1 MTKLR
6 VRKYLKIAKPCVKG
20 SILVLFGI
28 FNSRSGIGVEIF
40 TINLIYGPLAYLF
53 LAFSGIMVIKL
64 LQIINNPSSESK
76 ISLKQAVLL
85 SITLYFIGLIL
96 ILVNVV
102 INLTIYYLNIPII
115 LLTIGIGIFWF
126 FLGFYGF
133 KNKKSIVTLNIL
145 IVVLIFSIGLIYG
158 AFLNTLL
165 IPIYLYFFFL
175 LVFFLQLTREVTK
188 GFIKERKI
196 EEFMNWEIL
205 YNQGKILKY
214 SLAFEFLAI
223 IFLIFSLVSNISY
236 SVSFLFLMICGIF
249 VISFAI
255 IMTLESILEKK
266 VIFRISRII
275 KIDILIIL
283 GAILILGS

>member
-188 GFIKERKI
+188 GFIKGRKI

-214 SLAFEFLAI
+214 SLGFEFLAI

-266 VIFRISRII
+266 VIFRISTII

>member
-266 VIFRISRII
+266 VIFRISTII

>member
-1 MTKLR
+1 MSKLR
-6 VRKYLKIAKPCVKG
+6 VKKYLRIAKPCIKG
-20 SILVLFGI
+20 SIMVLFGI

-64 LQIINNPSSESK
+64 LQIINNPSSEGK
-76 ISLKQAVLL
+76 ISLKQALL
-85 SITLYFIGLIL
+85 LTIILYFIGLIL

-102 INLTIYYLNIPII
+102 FNLRIYYLNIPII
-115 LLTIGIGIFWF
+115 LFTIGIGIFWF

-133 KNKKSIVTLNIL
+133 KNKKSITTLNIL
-145 IVVLIFSIGLIYG
+145 IVILVFSIGLIYG
-158 AFLNTLL
+158 VFLNTFL
-165 IPIYLYFFFL
+165 IPNYIYFFFF
-175 LVFFLQLTREVTK
+175 LVFFLQLTREITK
-188 GFIKERKI
+188 RFMKGRKI
-196 EEFMNWEIL
+196 EGFMDWEIR

-214 SLAFEFLAI
+214 SLAFEFLVI

-236 SVSFLFLMICGIF
+236 SVLFLFLMICGIF
-249 VISFAI
+249 VIGFAI

-266 VIFRISRII
+266 VIFRISSVI

-283 GAILILGS
+283 VAILILGS